1 MIGVTNAFVNG
12 SSGSSGGSVENGIY
26 IVDTNYKCYS
36 PDTTTVDSPMAIAIV
51 SDNCCFLM
59 GCHYYSGIP
68 WMSSSYTGYNTDI
81 SSVPTSTDSST
92 IATYYD
98 GKTYT
103 SDIYNYSSSIG
114 ITSTDYCAAR
124 RASQSHLDGTRAG
137 YLGSAGEW
145 QVIIDNYSAV
155 QTALTNAGGFIIDWN
170 DGTYYWTSCE
180 YNGSDAWFARFASDV
195 QDLYG
200 NLKYYSYSYYC
211 VVPFYKVDK
220 SELTAA

>member
-12 SSGSSGGSVENGIY
+12 SSSSGGSVENGIY

-59 GCHYYSGIP
+59 GCNYYNGIP
-68 WMSSSYTGYNTDI
+68 WMSSSYTGYDTDI

-103 SDIYNYSSSIG
+103 SDIYDYSSSIG
-114 ITSTDYCAAR
+114 ITSTNYCAAR
-124 RASQSHLDGTRAG
+124 RASQSLLDGTRAG

-170 DGTYYWTSCE
+170 NGTYYWTSCE
-180 YNGSDAWFARFASDV
+180 YDDSNAWYAYFNSGGQGLDFINKD
-195 QDLYG
+195 
-200 NLKYYSYSYYC
+200 YSSSYYC